1 MLDIKEI
8 ADKAD
13 MIVSGYA
20 FTKDGDMVR
29 VLNLAA
35 PSKAVVLDKNGD
47 MVETNM
53 DDIEIEIVS
62 DIYRRNKKYLEDSV
76 YA

>member
-1 MLDIKEI
+1 
-8 ADKAD
+8 
-13 MIVSGYA
+13 
-20 FTKDGDMVR
+20 
-29 VLNLAA
+29 
-35 PSKAVVLDKNGD
+35 VLDKNGD